1 MTLFLTVLHV
11 IVCVFLIA
19 VVLLQ
24 RGRGADIGA
33 VFGAG
38 AGGTVFGARGA
49 GNFLTKATTA
59 SAVIFMLTSLTL
71 AYFGR
76 SGENRLEFE
85 SVQTEG
91 TAAPVAPDAN
101 APLQIPPPP
110 DGAAVAPSATPTA
123 AANAAGS
130 AESASAAAEPPAAA
144 APSPTPRAP
153 APADNAP
160 AATP

>member
-1 MTLFLTVLHV
+1 
-11 IVCVFLIA
+11 VCVFLIA

-59 SAVIFMLTSLTL
+59 SAAIFMITSLSL

-76 SGENRLEFE
+76 TGEDRLEFKDL
-85 SVQTEG
+85 QTEG
-91 TAAPVAPDAN
+91 TAAPAAPDAN
-101 APLQIPPPP
+101 APLQLPPAP
-110 DGAAVAPSATPTA
+110 DSNAIVPAAAPA
-123 AANAAGS
+123 ADANAAGS
-130 AESASAAAEPPAAA
+130 AEAPSAAA
-144 APSPTPRAP
+144 APAP
-153 APADNAP
+153 EAGAPAASRAPADNGAKP
-160 AATP
+160 TP